1 MLFLGSFIRGL
12 FFALQPFI
20 REGKMTCPNQV
31 NIMLNSLPSFFF
43 FSTYILLLFF
53 WVELIYTT
61 IIQKDRGYTSL
72 ISPPMP
78 PKKGVQL
85 KLFRTLY
92 LFIVAVLFTIAVVLY
107 IVDMTVYSM
116 IHTDVA
122 LLQTKVEKS
131 IWLVQVAVG
140 GGTGIGFLIS
150 GIVLSSRLIQKGE
163 SWRLMSRV
171 KRNLLKKVS
180 LISAICT
187 IGFTLRAVV
196 ELNAVIM
203 PRTFAVVWWI
213 TLLYFVVLEIV
224 PLVLI
229 LMTLILTHRRE
240 GTIGGAGGMIGG
252 IGGGVGGE
260 SGDGTATDDS
270 DADFVARKQQQKK
283 GNVNS
288 QVVPQQQQQYSAAPF
303 VGGGGGEVPPGHFPR
318 IITYHAGYT
327 STYNTFPT
335 HVQYNTS
342 SDD

>member
-1 MLFLGSFIRGL
+1 MRKAEKSEREREREEEEEEVML
-12 FFALQPFI
+12 P
-20 REGKMTCPNQV
+20 
-31 NIMLNSLPSFFF
+31 
-43 FSTYILLLFF
+43 LLIPTVWF
-53 WVELIYTT
+53 
-61 IIQKDRGYTSL
+61 Q
-72 ISPPMP
+72 
-78 PKKGVQL
+78 
-85 KLFRTLY
+85 
-92 LFIVAVLFTIAVVLY
+92 VVLY